1 MNASKFLPF
10 GCLNHI
16 IISVMIE
23 ELYYVKASQNIFIL
37 IKYPFLFT
45 FYYLDYSLWQL
56 FIVYTIIS

>member
-1 MNASKFLPF
+1 
-10 GCLNHI
+10 
-16 IISVMIE
+16 MIE
-23 ELYYVKASQNIFIL
+23 ELYYMKASQNIFIL